1 MGVIVVAN
9 SKGGAGRSTLA
20 SNLAGYLA
28 RQGHR
33 VMLGDTDA
41 QQSARHWLEL
51 RHEGLPSIE
60 GWAVDGERLRSPK
73 GVAHLVLDTQAG
85 LHGKRLEQA
94 VGVAQHI
101 LVPLQPSPFDAQA
114 SLPFVRQLQKL
125 AGKRAQ
131 APRIGLVVVRN
142 KEGTQSSQQVQ
153 AFLATAGL
161 SPIAVLRDTQN
172 YIQLAARGLTLW
184 DVAPSR
190 VERDLEQWQPLLEW
204 LDLTD

>member
-9 SKGGAGRSTLA
+9 TKGGVGKSTLA

-28 RQGHR
+28 RQGRR

-41 QQSARHWLEL
+41 QQSARQWLEQ
-51 RHEGLPSIE
+51 RPEGLPAIE
-60 GWAVDGERLRSPK
+60 GWEAEGDKLRSPK
-73 GVAHLVLDTQAG
+73 GAQHLVLDTPAG
-85 LHGKRLEQA
+85 LHGKALEQA
-94 VGVAQHI
+94 VAVARHI

-114 SLPFVRQLQKL
+114 SLPFVRQLEKL
-125 AGKRAQ
+125 AGKRSQ
-131 APRIGLVVVRN
+131 PPRIGLVVMRN

-153 AFLATAGL
+153 TFLAAAGL
-161 SPIAVLRDTQN
+161 SPVAVLRDTQD
-172 YIQLAARGLTLW
+172 YIHLAARGLTLW

-204 LDLTD
+204 LDLN